1 MSSGIRRP
9 LISTLRAR
17 LTLWYLGILA
27 LSLVLFAGLLYG
39 SLTRDLYRHH
49 DDELAQEAARL
60 ARALTDTPVAARTM
74 ATAVADAR
82 PAAQVVIVRGLDG
95 ELLTRAVRLS
105 VDSLDMARLE
115 APPPVDTLPGPR
127 FFTVELERLGGI
139 RFIVVPVGTPVRAF
153 LEVGDPIGDV
163 SATLRSVGIG
173 SVALIPVV
181 LLLTSFGGWII
192 ARRALAP
199 IASIDSTIAAIQA
212 TDLSRRIEVHPSDE
226 ELARLVTTVNRLLD
240 RLEQA
245 FSSLR
250 EFAGDVSHQLQTPLT
265 VMKGTLELGDAST
278 REATSVRAMVD
289 DLLEEV
295 NDMAAIVRDL
305 RSFSLADAELPNATG
320 RLVDLAEICSEAAD
334 IIGWLAEA
342 HGIRVETA
350 IQPGVTVPGDAVRLK
365 QVVLNL
371 GDNAVKYTPRGGRV
385 QIELA
390 SEGGQARLSVIDT
403 GTGIPEEHL
412 SSIFE
417 RFYRLDHSRAGVAGT
432 GLGLAIVKRIVE
444 VHRGTVTV
452 NSRPG
457 EGSTFTVHLPLV

>member
-1 MSSGIRRP
+1 M
-9 LISTLRAR
+9 ISTLRAR

-27 LSLVLFAGLLYG
+27 LSLVLFAGLLYA
-39 SLTRDLYRHH
+39 SLARDLYRHH
-49 DDELAQEAARL
+49 DDDLTQEAVRL
-60 ARALTDTPVAARTM
+60 ARALRDIPLTARAM
-74 ATAVADAR
+74 ATAVADAQ
-82 PAAQVVIVRGLDG
+82 PSVPFVIVRGLDG
-95 ELLTRAVRLS
+95 ELLARSVRLS
-105 VDSLDMARLE
+105 VNSLDMARLE
-115 APPPVDTLPGPR
+115 APSVGTSSGPR

-139 RFIVVPVGTPVRAF
+139 RFIALPVGTPVRVS
-153 LEVGDPIGDV
+153 LEVGEPIGDV

-173 SVALIPVV
+173 SVALIPIV
-181 LLLTSFGGWII
+181 LLLTSFGGWVI

-212 TDLSRRIEVHPSDE
+212 TDLARRVEVEPSDA

-240 RLEQA
+240 RLERA
-245 FSSLR
+245 FASLR

-265 VMKGTLELGDAST
+265 VMKGTLELGDASG
-278 REATSVRAMVD
+278 RETTSERSMVD
-289 DLLEEV
+289 DLLDEV

-320 RLVDLAEICSEAAD
+320 RLVDLADLCTEAAD
-334 IIGWLAEA
+334 IISALAET

-350 IQPGVTVPGDAVRLK
+350 IQPGVTVPGDVVRLK

-371 GDNAVKYTPRGGRV
+371 GDNAVKYTSRGGRV
-385 QIELA
+385 RIELA

-412 SSIFE
+412 SKIFG
-417 RFYRLDHSRAGVAGT
+417 RFYRLDQSRAGVAGT

-452 NSRPG
+452 TSRPG